1 MNDVPGPDGDL
12 FPQNVGERLRTA
24 REQANLDLNDIATR
38 TRVPLRHLEAIER
51 SDYAALPSPTYALG
65 FSRAYAR
72 AVGLEEAP
80 LIRRLREELG
90 REDPDARNQAPYVPV
105 DPSRLPS
112 RLLAWTAIVLAVLFA
127 VGYTVWRSQY
137 LGTDAVVAP
146 VTEAPPGI
154 ETPAPTAPAATVA
167 PPPAPTGEVVLT
179 AKSAVWM
186 RITDASG
193 KKLFE
198 KELAAGERYAV
209 PGDAPEPKILTGRPD
224 ALQVTVGGRDVAP
237 LGPPDRTITDVV
249 LTAAALAWRTAPPS
263 LPTAQATTPPP
274 AQ

>member
-1 MNDVPGPDGDL
+1 MNDVPVPDGDL

-72 AVGLEEAP
+72 AVGLEEVP

-112 RLLAWTAIVLAVLFA
+112 RLLAWTALGLAVLFA
-127 VGYTVWRSQY
+127 VGYMVWRSQY

-146 VTEAPPGI
+146 VTEPPPGI
-154 ETPAPTAPAATVA
+154 ESSAPAAPVA
-167 PPPAPTGEVVLT
+167 TTTSTPPPAPTGEVVLT

-209 PGDAPEPKILTGRPD
+209 PSDAPEPRILTGRPD
-224 ALQVTVGGRDVAP
+224 ALQVTVGGREIAP

-249 LTAAALAWRTAPPS
+249 LTAAALAARPEATPA
-263 LPTAQATTPPP
+263 AQATTPPP